1 MSWNSG
7 AYSPKTGL
15 YYKVGQEWCMDLE
28 VVKTTPVLEPQA
40 QLNIGASF
48 TLRNPEGGKAHGHV
62 SGRDP
67 VTGAKKWEVKFTE
80 PPLASLLATGGNL
93 VFVPDARG
101 WLHAYNAETG
111 QELWSFN
118 NGLGH
123 NGGIISYSAKGK
135 QYIAVAT
142 GWGSLVGDE
151 FGALFGEPF
160 KSMPKD
166 AGALVV
172 FALE

>member
-1 MSWNSG
+1 M
-7 AYSPKTGL
+7 
-15 YYKVGQEWCMDLE
+15 
-28 VVKTTPVLEPQA
+28 
-40 QLNIGASF
+40 
-48 TLRNPEGGKAHGHV
+48 
-62 SGRDP
+62 
-67 VTGAKKWEVKFTE
+67 KFTE

-135 QYIAVAT
+135 QYDRRGHRLGIAGRGRVLARSSASRSRACRRT
-142 GWGSLVGDE
+142 RAPWWCSRW
-151 FGALFGEPF
+151 
-160 KSMPKD
+160 SNRD
-166 AGALVV
+166 AGRVGGSTAPPPR
-172 FALE
+172 